1 MAFQEINPNEI
12 TGSLFDKISK
22 QWMLISAGTPEKSN
36 TMTASW
42 GGFGVLWFS
51 KVATIYIRHS
61 RYTLGFVEEQDR
73 YTLTFLKDG
82 HRDALKIC
90 GSKSGREM
98 DKMHDAG
105 LTPVFVDGQPTF
117 EEAEYV
123 VICKKLYADDIKKE
137 NFCYPETVEKSY
149 PQGDYH
155 RMFIGEIEKVYEN
168 R

>member
-42 GGFGVLWFS
+42 GGLGVLWFAN
-51 KVATIYIRHS
+51 VATVYIRHS
-61 RYTLGFVEEQDR
+61 RYTLGFVEEQDY

-82 HRDALKIC
+82 NREALNIC

-98 DKMHDAG
+98 DKMHQAG

-123 VICKKLYADDIKKE
+123 LICKKLYADDIKEE
-137 NFCYPETVEKSY
+137 NFMDPETVKKSY

-155 RMFIGEIEKVYEN
+155 RMFIGEIVKVYEN
-168 R
+168 K